1 MFNIKYFILVPLE
14 NETDEPEITIT
25 PFQGFNMGVTELD
38 FALLIDW
45 MIYFPNHPLEIF
57 MNQKSLLDFR
67 RHASRKNIAALNIA
81 LFSKEILDE
90 DDVLYVIAC
99 RGEDLELLGKIG
111 DDLHIKPIIVSN
123 IRHEKVIN
131 INGIRPR
138 HNFLDGEIR
147 RRIVAYFKRNNIQK
161 KVPDIRENYKSKLN
175 LAETGGGAVI
185 SNEIFLKSLGY
196 SFTGHA
202 NLPSSQPEK
211 YLNFVVE
218 LSNITLNLIK
228 SEGAI
233 NEIIMYST
241 GMTPSH
247 YDTKNNFW
255 NDIFRQLEVKWHK
268 DFIIN
273 GLIKNPHYSG
283 FVIKKFTPDN
293 PFKNPVV
300 AAIFNFRKRELLA
313 TNLSVALLAA
323 SSFAAPIRLPNSVN
337 FHFNKLK
344 QLEEF
349 SKRSDAKAHRL
360 MQNKFIEINAAL
372 KGEIGDGI
380 EKILLE
386 EVYFCTICSDFPL
399 EWLYFGKLPLMISH
413 EVSKIPMTPGN
424 MLTQYCAAGDSLE
437 ITSAAFEEIL
447 VIRSF
452 KGTDRLKHMLEKAVK
467 GFPISEKTKV
477 RFVDVAKIADV
488 AETLNEFQGA
498 MVIFDCHG
506 SHDGLDGIGWL
517 AIGDE
522 KLNTWELAHVARIP
536 PIVLLS
542 ACLTSAVGGSHAS
555 VANGLLRSGA
565 LSVLGTFLPVHGIKS
580 AIFMARIIYR
590 LDMFLP
596 ALKKAGREIVTWRTL
611 ISTFMRMSYMTDF
624 LKYFRD
630 TEKILSDDDYM
641 KLHLDSNLKINSL
654 QPNWFDDVLKDLSTV
669 TKKTEHE
676 LIEMVQANNPL
687 METMLYCQHG
697 RPELITI
704 HF

>member
-1 MFNIKYFILVPLE
+1 MFNIKYLILVPAE
-14 NETDEPEITIT
+14 NENDEPETTIT
-25 PFQGFNMGVTELD
+25 PFQGFNMGITE
-38 FALLIDW
+38 FKFSLLIEW

-57 MNQKSLLDFR
+57 MNQKNLLEFR
-67 RHASRKNIAALNIA
+67 RHASRKNIVALNIK
-81 LFSKEILDE
+81 LFSKELLDE

-99 RGEDLELLGKIG
+99 RGEDLELLSDI
-111 DDLHIKPIIVSN
+111 DDNLNIKPIVVSN
-123 IRHEKVIN
+123 IRHEKTIN
-131 INGIRPR
+131 INEIHPR
-138 HNFLDGEIR
+138 HNFLDREIR
-147 RRIVAYFKRNNIQK
+147 RRIVIYFKNKKIQK
-161 KVPDIRENYKSKLN
+161 KIPDIRENYKSKLK
-175 LAETGGGAVI
+175 LVETGGGSII

-196 SFTGHA
+196 SFTGRAH
-202 NLPSSQPEK
+202 LPSSRPEE
-211 YLNFVVE
+211 YRNFVVN
-218 LSNITLNLIK
+218 LSNLTLDLMK
-228 SEGAI
+228 SESAT
-233 NEIIMYST
+233 NEIIIYST
-241 GMTPSH
+241 GIIPSY
-247 YDTKNNFW
+247 YDTKNHFW
-255 NDIFRQLEVKWHK
+255 NDIFRNIEVRWHR

-273 GLIKNPHYSG
+273 GLIKNPYYSG
-283 FVIKKFTPDN
+283 FLIKDFTPDN

-300 AAIFNFRKRELLA
+300 SAIYNLRKRELFT

-323 SSFAAPIRLPNSVN
+323 SSFAAPIRLPNSIN
-337 FHFNKLK
+337 FHFKKLK

-349 SKRSDAKAHRL
+349 SKRNDAKAHKF
-360 MQNKFIEINAAL
+360 MQKKFIEINTTL
-372 KGEIGDGI
+372 KGEIGDDI

-386 EVYFCTICSDFPL
+386 KVDFCTICSDFPL

-424 MLTQYCAAGDSLE
+424 MLTQYCAAGDGLE

-452 KGTDRLKHMLEKAVK
+452 NETDRLKHILERAII

-477 RFVDVAKIADV
+477 RFVDVRKISEVAD
-488 AETLNEFQGA
+488 ALNEFHGA
-498 MVIFDCHG
+498 LVIFDCHG
-506 SHDGLDGIGWL
+506 SHEGPEGTGWL

-590 LDMFLP
+590 LDAFLP
-596 ALKKAGREIVTWRTL
+596 ALKKSGRKMATWRTL
-611 ISTFMRMSYMTDF
+611 ISTFMRMSYITDF
-624 LKYFRD
+624 LNYFQD
-630 TEKILSDDDYM
+630 VEKILSQDDYM
-641 KLHLDSNLKINSL
+641 KLHMDSNLRINSL
-654 QPNWFDDVLKDLSTV
+654 QRNWFEDVLSDLSTI
-669 TKKTEHE
+669 TKRTENE
-676 LIEMVQANNPL
+676 LIDMVQVNNPL

-697 RPELITI
+697 RPELLTI